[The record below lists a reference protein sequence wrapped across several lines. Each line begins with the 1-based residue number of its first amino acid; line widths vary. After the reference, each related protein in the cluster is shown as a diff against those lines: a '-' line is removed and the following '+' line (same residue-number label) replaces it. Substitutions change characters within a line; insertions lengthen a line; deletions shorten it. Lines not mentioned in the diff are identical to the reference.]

1 LKILFQQN
9 ICFHFCKSYIFVDEE
24 EMLTMGKDPQK
35 KKVLNN
41 LQSEDSLLV
50 IKTIKELRETGNS
63 SYIPV
68 LIELLHST
76 DNPEIKQKIIR
87 LLGELKYSDAIP
99 RIVDAIQDKK
109 YASELKEL
117 VSVCWEN
124 GLDFSQYLSLFVDL
138 VIESEF
144 MVAFEAFTVIENMS
158 GKIDDAYKAEQV
170 EKIKAAM
177 ATAPAEKMSLLEDL
191 EKIIPEIREQT
202 EQQS

>member
-1 LKILFQQN
+1 
-9 ICFHFCKSYIFVDEE
+9 
-24 EMLTMGKDPQK
+24 MGKDPQK

-50 IKTIKELRETGNS
+50 IETIKELRETGNS
-63 SYIPV
+63 NYIPV

-87 LLGELKYSDAIP
+87 LLAELKYSDAIP

-124 GLDFSQYLSLFVDL
+124 GLDFSQYLSLL
-138 VIESEF
+138 SIW
-144 MVAFEAFTVIENMS
+144 
-158 GKIDDAYKAEQV
+158 
-170 EKIKAAM
+170 
-177 ATAPAEKMSLLEDL
+177 LLNL
-191 EKIIPEIREQT
+191 NSWLHSRLLLLSKTWSVKLTIRT
-202 EQQS
+202 KTNRWRK